1 MTQEETFVVEV
12 TKEEVNIILNG
23 LSAERQTLFLGSTE
37 EQYRKYHADIDLLI
51 SRFREARQILKGY

>member
-1 MTQEETFVVEV
+1 MTKEETFVVEV
-12 TKEEVNIILNG
+12 TKEEVDIILNG

-37 EQYRKYHADIDLLI
+37 EQYRKYHEDIDLLI